1 MSGGS
6 QERRRVAEG
15 SGGKQD
21 LARADLISHGSAPG
35 F

>member
-1 MSGGS
+1 MEGHKKGGG
-6 QERRRVAEG
+6 RVAEG